1 MDKVEGVQMSRFKKL
16 CFVVTVIGRA
26 TRYVVPMKLMKK
38 HFPMTLRDY
47 IVDLIQVHHAKDIE
61 EQ

>member
-1 MDKVEGVQMSRFKKL
+1 MSRFKKL
-16 CFVVTVIGRA
+16 CFVVTVMGRA
-26 TRYVVPMKLMKK
+26 NRYVVPMRLMKK

-47 IVDLIQVHHAKDIE
+47 LIDLIQVHHAKDIE